1 MLHRQKRKTTKASK
15 SNLTNTDE
23 QEVWGKR
30 LLHNSRQ
37 LRVRNLEKTNED
49 QTLIQIKPFPQTVMQ
64 FIATNKLITLAP
76 FLLRQSM
83 RKAARIA
90 KI

>member
-76 FLLRQSM
+76 ILLRQSM
-83 RKAARIA
+83 RKAARTA

>member
-76 FLLRQSM
+76 ILLRLSM
-83 RKAARIA
+83 RKAARTA

>member
-49 QTLIQIKPFPQTVMQ
+49 QTPIQIKPFPQTVMQ

-76 FLLRQSM
+76 ILLRQSM
-83 RKAARIA
+83 RKAARTA